1 MVAFFKQLIAKLR
14 NRQNI
19 LRTAA
24 RIPLLFE
31 VDSRLIHYEPKSQIS
46 SARVNYE
53 HLRAPKKLQLHIT
66 KEENIEFESNFF
78 GIRAEERN

>member
-1 MVAFFKQLIAKLR
+1 MMTIAVEMHSKWLSENSDEKLLQGYHHMVAFFKQLIAKLR

-31 VDSRLIHYEPKSQIS
+31 VDSRLIHY
-46 SARVNYE
+46 
-53 HLRAPKKLQLHIT
+53 
-66 KEENIEFESNFF
+66 
-78 GIRAEERN
+78 